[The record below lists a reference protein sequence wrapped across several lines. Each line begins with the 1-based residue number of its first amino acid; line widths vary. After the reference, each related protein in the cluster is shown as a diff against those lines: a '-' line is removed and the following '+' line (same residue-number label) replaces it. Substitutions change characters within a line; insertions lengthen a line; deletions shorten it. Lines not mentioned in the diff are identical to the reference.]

1 MNTEISKAAALMGKR
16 GGEQRK
22 KNLSPERRTE
32 IARKAGRANKGIKK
46 NKKVELS
53 TVLHK
58 VS

>member
-1 MNTEISKAAALMGKR
+1 MGKR